1 MPMADEF
8 PKIRKTRSWSR
19 MIGGSIRRTLLFL
32 LRVDRDEIRIEEVE
46 TQSGRIVGSET
57 FSRHAFTNSKALRS
71 YERSHRSGRHE
82 RDK

>member
-32 LRVDRDEIRIEEVE
+32 LRIDADEIRVDEVDSH
-46 TQSGRIVGSET
+46 SGQIVGSEK
-57 FSRHAFTNSKALRS
+57 FSRHAYTNSRALNS